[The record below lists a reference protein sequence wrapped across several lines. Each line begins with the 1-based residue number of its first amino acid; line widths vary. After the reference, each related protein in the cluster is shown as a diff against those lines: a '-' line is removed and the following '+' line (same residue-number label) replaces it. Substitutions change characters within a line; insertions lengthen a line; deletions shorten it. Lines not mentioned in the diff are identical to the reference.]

1 MTEPKIVFGWCRS
14 QEQAVRLA
22 KLFAGNLTAS
32 YISHAELQGP
42 RAPTPTTWAPNIGQI
57 LETDLLSR
65 IDQPLDALQGE
76 RTKLI
81 VEGRAGNAEAAVFLV
96 TFNRSAPVPYT
107 EIEDMMVAPAYRSHG
122 IGHAFMDWISRES
135 RARGIGRLFL
145 ESGITNEHAHEFFE
159 DIGFHKISVVMMKA
173 LP

>member
-1 MTEPKIVFGWCRS
+1 MTKPKIVFGWCRS
-14 QEQAVRLA
+14 QAAAVRLA
-22 KLFAGNLTAS
+22 KLFAGNLTPS

-42 RAPTPTTWAPNIGQI
+42 RAPTPAGWAADIEQI
-57 LETDLLSR
+57 LEADLLSR

-76 RTKLI
+76 RTRLI

-96 TFNRSAPVPYT
+96 SFNRSAPVPYT
-107 EIEDMMVAPAYRSHG
+107 EIEDMMVAPAYRGHG
-122 IGHAFMDWISRES
+122 IGHAFMDWISSES

-159 DIGFHKISVVMMKA
+159 EIGFHKISVVMMKA

>member
-14 QEQAVRLA
+14 QEEAVRLA
-22 KLFAGNLTAS
+22 KLFAGNLTPS

-42 RAPTPTTWAPNIGQI
+42 RALTPTVWAPDIGQI
-57 LETDLLSR
+57 LEEDLLSR
-65 IDQPLDALQGE
+65 IDQPLDARPGE
-76 RTKLI
+76 RTRLI
-81 VEGRAGNAEAAVFLV
+81 VECRMADAEAAVFLV
-96 TFNRSAPVPYT
+96 TFNRSAPVPYA

-135 RARGIGRLFL
+135 QARGIGRLFL
-145 ESGITNEHAHEFFE
+145 ESGITNEHAHGFFE
-159 DIGFHKISVVMMKA
+159 DIGFHRISVVMMKA